1 MGENDETVDE
11 EDEDLD
17 TLEYGILTDLAV
29 EHGLVCA
36 SRRKGRK

>member
-1 MGENDETVDE
+1 
-11 EDEDLD
+11 LD

-36 SRRKGRK
+36 SRRKGRKWSRL